1 MCDKE
6 FSSYLV
12 MFEIFDS
19 LIMYIGILYGIY
31 NKVLGGWG
39 YIYIYVLWY

>member
-19 LIMYIGILYGIY
+19 WFIGILFGIY
-31 NKVLGGWG
+31 NKVWG
-39 YIYIYVLWY
+39 DGVIFIYVLWY